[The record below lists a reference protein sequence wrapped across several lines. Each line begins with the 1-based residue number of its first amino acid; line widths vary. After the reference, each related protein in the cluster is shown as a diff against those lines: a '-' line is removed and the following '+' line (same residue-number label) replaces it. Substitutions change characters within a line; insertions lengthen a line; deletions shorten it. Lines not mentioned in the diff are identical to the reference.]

1 MTQQV
6 LIDPLQESEILQSS
20 SSEINHQGSGS
31 SYQLVDL
38 DATKNR
44 SNILKRTNFRQEER
58 NALVSLISEYKCV
71 LDRRVSKDAG
81 MKWRPSNLTP
91 SEAWHL
97 ITEKY
102 NSQPGF
108 CKRDA
113 SQLRKCWMN
122 MKARSQFSVAQRRQ
136 LGLECSSSRPPSRG
150 FKSRQNV
157 PVRLRNTSTPTLL
170 NARSF
175 TSRKSNHGRTS
186 NSTQLKVKKA
196 VKQRT
201 QQEGGY
207 NPHNAQR
214 RGYHVTKP
222 AQEFSNYQGD
232 SDLRQFVLQNKRNSQ
247 RQPQPVRIHRS
258 VDDPQSRGVQGLSEL
273 RTNQGYLIQDLRSAD
288 QRSSNI
294 QGQPQMITVSQSF
307 AQSSNRSRPVTG
319 QPRTI
324 LSQMEQFSPPM
335 PQRLM
340 SNTITVGEFLGKA
353 VEVRPDDTQA
363 HYSTSAEATSLDVSL
378 QPLHSEDN
386 HGSAPESTADESSI
400 TYQTV
405 SQVRSIDSMADLES
419 VLDTGG
425 PIISNV
431 TTISNARHKGREE
444 TNDKDVEE
452 IQIII
457 KTEDE
462 DLEQTSS
469 IGTQTR
475 SERDELRRKGAPRGA
490 HKHIQQEN
498 GKGSKSSTDSSI
510 KKPRKISIVMG
521 TQTEI
526 VPEGNDDGIL
536 QASRNK
542 RESVDGNRSEKTN
555 TGEVVLAESI
565 STSHDKNED
574 GMLQIEPHYI
584 EDDIMEQDDSFIPVE
599 MDPKDQDIDV
609 HLDQTEDPRGTFE
622 ESKHLKEHENKEGTG
637 YDFAD
642 EERKAQVDLLFY
654 EVEKAKEDAGAARCR
669 RELLEVELQ
678 AAKQQ
683 MELTR
688 RKQEAEIELMQEKVR
703 QERAKADNMLKTQP
717 PNEK

>member
-1 MTQQV
+1 MNQDIINMTQQV

-20 SSEINHQGSGS
+20 SSELNQQGSGS
-31 SYQLVDL
+31 SYQLVEL

-58 NALVSLISEYKCV
+58 NVLVSLISEYKCV

-91 SEAWHL
+91 TEAWQL

-122 MKARSQFSVAQRRQ
+122 MKARSQFSMAQRRQ

-186 NSTQLKVKKA
+186 NSAQLKVKKA

-247 RQPQPVRIHRS
+247 RQPQPVQIHRS

-273 RTNQGYLIQDLRSAD
+273 RTNQGYLIQDLTSAD

-307 AQSSNRSRPVTG
+307 AQSSNRSRPIAG

-353 VEVRPDDTQA
+353 VEVRHDDTQA
-363 HYSTSAEATSLDVSL
+363 HYSTSAEAASLDVSL
-378 QPLHSEDN
+378 QHLHSEDN
-386 HGSAPESTADESSI
+386 HGSAPESTADESTI

-431 TTISNARHKGREE
+431 TSISNARHKGREE

-462 DLEQTSS
+462 VLEQTSS

-475 SERDELRRKGAPRGA
+475 SERDELRGKGVPRGA
-490 HKHIQQEN
+490 DKHSQQEN

-510 KKPRKISIVMG
+510 KKPRKISIDMG

-526 VPEGNDDGIL
+526 VPEG
-536 QASRNK
+536 RNK

-555 TGEVVLAESI
+555 TGEVVLANSI
-565 STSHDKNED
+565 STSHDKNEHE
-574 GMLQIEPHYI
+574 MLQIEPHYI

-599 MDPKDQDIDV
+599 TDPKEQDDIDD
-609 HLDQTEDPRGTFE
+609 HLDQTEDPHGTFE
-622 ESKHLKEHENKEGTG
+622 DSENLKEHENKEGAG
-637 YDFAD
+637 FDLAD
-642 EERKAQVDLLFY
+642 EERKARMDLLFY

-669 RELLEVELQ
+669 RELLEVEVQ

-688 RKQEAEIELMQEKVR
+688 RKQEAEIQLMQEKVR
-703 QERAKADNMLKTQP
+703 QERAKADNMLKTQSP
-717 PNEK
+717 DEK